1 MSNKTD
7 NTYLL
12 AWGPLYKNAFPV
24 SVFDD
29 KAVAVRAVE
38 AAGYKYNET
47 RDCWVND
54 AKQQYV
60 RILEIEYGTAKRI

>member
-1 MSNKTD
+1 MQHA
-7 NTYLL
+7 YLL
-12 AWGPLYKNAFPV
+12 AWGPLYENAYPV
-24 SVFDD
+24 SIMAD
-29 KAVAVRAVE
+29 KPAAEALVS

-60 RILEIEYGTAKRI
+60 RILEIEYGSASRI